1 MGSPPVERPG
11 DQDEMHTGP
20 GDQDEMHADPG
31 DQDEMHT
38 GLGGQDEMHT
48 DPGDQDEMHTGP
60 GDQDEMHTDPG
71 DQDEMH
77 TDPVPND
84 LVQDFASML
93 NGLPPNSLPI
103 GLQLDAHLPL
113 PLLRMSTSVGLA
125 ATFAG
130 CPPQRG
136 ARWPA
141 VVAACR
147 ARPEPGSP
155 CAGGA
160 LGAISA
166 EARGR

>member
-20 GDQDEMHADPG
+20 GDQDEMH
-31 DQDEMHT
+31 
-38 GLGGQDEMHT
+38 
-48 DPGDQDEMHTGP
+48 TGP
-60 GDQDEMHTDPG
+60 GDQDDMHTDPG

-77 TDPVPND
+77 TDPGPND

-160 LGAISA
+160 LGASSA